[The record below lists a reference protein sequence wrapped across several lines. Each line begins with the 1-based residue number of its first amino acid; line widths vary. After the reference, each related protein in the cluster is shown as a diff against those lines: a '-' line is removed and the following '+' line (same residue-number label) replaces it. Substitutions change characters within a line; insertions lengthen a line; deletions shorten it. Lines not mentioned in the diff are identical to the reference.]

1 MIEQH
6 AIIEGLYKEGSMCDE
21 AYASRAAGCP
31 ASESAS
37 VPNGQEPPF
46 HVRDPFTLMHAF

>member
-1 MIEQH
+1 
-6 AIIEGLYKEGSMCDE
+6 MCDE

-37 VPNGQEPPF
+37 VPDGQEPPF
-46 HVRDPFTLMHAF
+46 HVKDPFTLRHAF